1 MWPAAASVPDRE
13 CARVESARSTQLQVA
28 VESRFVAARPALPFV
43 FRLGR
48 FIMGGSVIERPI
60 SLADVVREFLSG
72 DTPND
77 SPLTLKT
84 LMSRE
89 DYRDLSTPKLA
100 EGDPTF
106 DFELPRHD
114 FSDGNAVAAGASV
127 RLSEFRSVQPV
138 ALIFGSYT

>member
-1 MWPAAASVPDRE
+1 
-13 CARVESARSTQLQVA
+13 
-28 VESRFVAARPALPFV
+28 
-43 FRLGR
+43 LGR
-48 FIMGGSVIERPI
+48 ALKRGSAIEPPV
-60 SLADVVREFLSG
+60 SLASVVREFVSG

-89 DYRDLSTPKLA
+89 DYRELTTPKVA
-100 EGDPTF
+100 EGDPAF
-106 DFELPRHD
+106 DFELPRYD
-114 FSDGNAVAAGASV
+114 FSDGNAVATGATV

>member
-1 MWPAAASVPDRE
+1 MP
-13 CARVESARSTQLQVA
+13 
-28 VESRFVAARPALPFV
+28 ARPALPDV

-48 FIMGGSVIERPI
+48 AIKRGSAIEQPI
-60 SLADVVREFLSG
+60 SLVSVIREFASG
-72 DTPND
+72 DTPDD

-100 EGDPTF
+100 VGDMAF
-106 DFELPRHD
+106 DFELPEYG
-114 FSDGNAVAAGASV
+114 FTEGTAVATGATV
-127 RLSEFRSVQPV
+127 RLSEFRSFKPV